1 MRIPFTDLDV
11 SPLCLGSCGLGSELD
26 IDASC
31 ELLDQYVGFGGN
43 FLDTA
48 HVYDFWIK
56 DGLGK
61 PEKTIGEWIRR
72 SGFRPVVATKGGHPD
87 AGQDYQ
93 RPPHFLALEV
103 IEQDVIESL
112 YRLGITTIDL
122 YYLHRDDG
130 VTDVSEIVDA
140 LNAQIDKGFIRYL
153 GASNWSIERIAAA
166 NSYAANSG
174 KVGFSVC
181 QNQWSLA
188 VPTWG
193 IGADPTVRYV
203 ADEDIP
209 PLHRMG
215 LAVAPY
221 SSTAN
226 GYFGSH
232 GSKGPAFQ
240 SEANLARLVR
250 AESHAVQ
257 LGVTPNQIALAWLFN
272 QPLPVVPIIGTKN
285 AEHLEDAMGAT
296 AIHLSPEQLRR
307 LRDGEITPPSE
318 Q

>member
-11 SPLCLGSCGLGSELD
+11 SAFCLGSCGLGSELD
-26 IDASC
+26 VDSTC
-31 ELLDQYVGFGGN
+31 KLLDKFVELGGN

-48 HVYDFWIK
+48 HVYDFWVK

-61 PEKTIGEWIRR
+61 PEKAIGEWIKR
-72 SGFRPVVATKGGHPD
+72 SGFKPVVATKGGHPD
-87 AGQDYQ
+87 AGHDYP
-93 RPPHFLALEV
+93 RPPHFLAPEL

-112 YRLGITTIDL
+112 YRLGINTIDL

-130 VTDVSEIVDA
+130 TTDVSEIIDA
-140 LNAQIDKGFIRYL
+140 LNTEIDKGRIRYL

-166 NSYAANSG
+166 NSYAATSG

-188 VPTWG
+188 VPTWA
-193 IGADPTVRYV
+193 IGSDPTVRYI
-203 ADEDIP
+203 ADEDVP
-209 PLHRMG
+209 ALHRMG

-232 GSKGPAFQ
+232 ALKGPAFQ
-240 SEANLARLVR
+240 SEANLARLLR
-250 AESHAVQ
+250 TESHAVH

-272 QPLPVVPIIGTKN
+272 QPLPVIPIIGTKN
-285 AEHLEDAMGAT
+285 VEHLEDAMGAT
-296 AIHLSPEQLRR
+296 AIHLAPEQMRWLREGD
-307 LRDGEITPPSE
+307 LV